1 MHLQKPS
8 QSVFHIV
15 LLFAFIAF
23 LATHII
29 IDVAQTI
36 QQKKKDTLPLLAS
49 TPIRVN
55 STGGIF
61 TLRLIRLRGTG
72 HHRNKFRGIPV
83 VCSENAFSCS
93 LASP

>member
-55 STGGIF
+55 STGGIL
-61 TLRLIRLRGTG
+61 TLLLIGLRGTAPP
-72 HHRNKFRGIPV
+72 RNKFGCIRGMCLDYYLLNID
-83 VCSENAFSCS
+83 
-93 LASP
+93 L